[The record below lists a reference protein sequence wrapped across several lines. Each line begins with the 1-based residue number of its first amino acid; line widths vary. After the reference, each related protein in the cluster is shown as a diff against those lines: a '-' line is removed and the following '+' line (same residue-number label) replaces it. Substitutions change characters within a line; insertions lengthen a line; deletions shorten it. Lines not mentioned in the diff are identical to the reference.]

1 MKLVVSKYLKLLT
14 MRCKIV
20 NIEITKFVNYE
31 VDMSDNSVLQ
41 LRENGQITLPTSIR
55 RKTNLKAGDLL
66 DVKVDDDG
74 TIRLTPQMAIDRSQ
88 AYFWSKRWQTGEL
101 QAEEDID
108 AGRVKNFAD
117 VDDLIND
124 LESE

>member
-1 MKLVVSKYLKLLT
+1 
-14 MRCKIV
+14 
-20 NIEITKFVNYE
+20 
-31 VDMSDNSVLQ
+31 MSDNSVLQ
-41 LRENGQITLPTSIR
+41 LRENGQITLPTSVR

-88 AYFWSKRWQTGEL
+88 AYFWRNRWQTGEH